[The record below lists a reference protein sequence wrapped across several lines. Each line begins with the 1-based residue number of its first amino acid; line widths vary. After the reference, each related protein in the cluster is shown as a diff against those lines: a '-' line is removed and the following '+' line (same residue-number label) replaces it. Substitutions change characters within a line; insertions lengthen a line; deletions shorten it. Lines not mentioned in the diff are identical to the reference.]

1 MFNSF
6 PDCMKALMENPR
18 LEEANGGPVV
28 KVDGGF
34 DYSLHGAPEPEGEP
48 FVKVN
53 RSYVPGQTWTA
64 SFLNWPEAEQGYQDF
79 NREFP
84 IIVGED
90 EES

>member
-6 PDCMKALMENPR
+6 PDCMKALMENPG
-18 LEEANGGPVV
+18 LHAANGGLVV
-28 KVDGGF
+28 KVEGGF

-53 RSYVPGQTWTA
+53 RSYAPGETWTA
-64 SFLNWPEAEQGYQDF
+64 SFLNWLEAEQGYQDF

-84 IIVGED
+84 IIVVD
-90 EES
+90 ESD